1 MCPEVVANWLNPFLF
16 AWLSGAMLQW
26 LNYQTVAEWN
36 MFGTGS
42 ADGCG
47 DIGIF
52 LFLNSP
58 GPLAKA
64 FGPSTCFSLAQCL
77 SSGEEFSV
85 PHTELRNTFSLA
97 LYGRGEKREQDQ
109 LCSKHLLLTTAHG
122 EEEGLRELGSSAV
135 SVNLE
140 RNPCSSHLIG
150 ITVVVSA
157 K

>member
-1 MCPEVVANWLNPFLF
+1 
-16 AWLSGAMLQW
+16 
-26 LNYQTVAEWN
+26 

-52 LFLNSP
+52 LFLNFPS
-58 GPLAKA
+58 PLAKA
-64 FGPSTCFSLAQCL
+64 FGPSTCFSLVQCL

-97 LYGRGEKREQDQ
+97 LYGRGEKREQQDQ
-109 LCSKHLLLTTAHG
+109 LCSKHLLLATAHG
-122 EEEGLRELGSSAV
+122 EEGLRELGSSEV